1 MTKRGVEAL
10 VTAALVVACLGG
22 CATNGPAGLL
32 PSQPSQGVVA
42 GSETVA
48 VIYVRPGCSFCQEA
62 REFFAARGLPVR
74 ERNVVAAR
82 DALVEM
88 LDIHVRRFP
97 DEEPIVP
104 LIVIGDYAVRG
115 FDQQEVEKAL
125 DEAGRKT
132 EPGSKP

>member
-1 MTKRGVEAL
+1 MTKRSV
-10 VTAALVVACLGG
+10 AALATTALVACLGG
-22 CATNGPAGLL
+22 CAMTGPAGL
-32 PSQPSQGVVA
+32 PPSQGVVA
-42 GSETVA
+42 GSDAVA

-62 REFFAARGLPVR
+62 REFFAARGLPVH
-74 ERNVVAAR
+74 ERNVVADR
-82 DALVEM
+82 GALVEM

-104 LIVIGDYAVRG
+104 LIVIGDRAVRG

-132 EPGSKP
+132 ESGSKP